1 VIPADEALA
10 VLGLDGAE
18 TAAYELLVDRPS
30 ATLADLAPAWPRP
43 EPLDGTLASIVDKGL
58 ATALPGPV
66 TRYTANSPGMALRA
80 LLREHEE
87 RLEAA
92 RRHLSL
98 LEAVYQDRAARRDP
112 ATIVEVVTGRHAV
125 RQRLVQIRRTVRTAV
140 RCLDRPPYLDD
151 DRDEG
156 AAELL
161 RRGSGRDAQAGGR
174 AIVYRTIYDRTSLD
188 HPGALAAMER
198 LIQAGQQA
206 RLLSEVP
213 VKLYL
218 ADDRLALLP
227 LAGYDSAVVVH
238 PSALLDALGK
248 LFDALWQRAL
258 PPHTPTSRAASRAGR
273 RQPVRLAN
281 EQQRLITLLLSGL
294 TDEAIA
300 RQLGVGYRTVQ
311 RRVADLMD
319 SLGAHSRF
327 QAGAQAALTSTR
339 PPATG
344 RRPSSDGAR

>member
-1 VIPADEALA
+1 MPADGALA
-10 VLGLDGAE
+10 ALGLAPAE
-18 TAAYELLVDRPS
+18 AAAYELLVDRAS
-30 ATLADLAPAWPRP
+30 ATLADLASRWPRP
-43 EPLDGTLASIVDKGL
+43 EPLDRALASIVDKGL

-66 TRYTANSPGMALRA
+66 TRYTANSPGLALRA

-92 RRHLSL
+92 RRHLAL
-98 LEAVYQDRAARRDP
+98 LEAVYSDRPAGRDGT
-112 ATIVEVVTGRHAV
+112 TIVEVVTGRHAV
-125 RQRLVQIRRTVRTAV
+125 RQRLVQIRRAVRVEV

-151 DRDEG
+151 DRDDG

-161 RRGSGRDAQAGGR
+161 RRGVA
-174 AIVYRTIYDRTSLD
+174 YRTIYDRAALD

-198 LIQAGQQA
+198 LVQAGQRA
-206 RLLSEVP
+206 RLLSQVP

-227 LAGYDSAVVVH
+227 LAGHDSAAVVH

-248 LFDALWQRAL
+248 LFDGLWQRAL
-258 PPHTPTSRAASRAGR
+258 PPHPPGARAAGR
-273 RQPVRLAN
+273 RHPPGAD
-281 EQQRLITLLLSGL
+281 QQRLITLLLSGL

-311 RRVADLMD
+311 RRVAGLMD

-327 QAGAQAALTSTR
+327 QAGAQAALNSTR
-339 PPATG
+339 Q
-344 RRPSSDGAR
+344 RDSR

>member
-1 VIPADEALA
+1 MSPDESLS

-30 ATLADLAPAWPRP
+30 ATLADLAPAWPHP
-43 EPLDGTLASIVDKGL
+43 EPLDAALASIVDKGL
-58 ATALPGPV
+58 ATALPGPL
-66 TRYTANSPGMALRA
+66 TRYTANSPGMALQA
-80 LLREHEE
+80 LLRDHEE
-87 RLEAA
+87 RLDAA
-92 RRHLSL
+92 RRHLAL
-98 LEAVYQDRAARRDP
+98 LEAVYQDRPAGRDT

-125 RQRLVQIRRTVRTAV
+125 RQRLVQIRRTVRAEV

-161 RRGSGRDAQAGGR
+161 RRGVA
-174 AIVYRTIYDRTSLD
+174 YRTIYDRASLD

-206 RLLSEVP
+206 RLLSHVP

-238 PSALLDALGK
+238 PSALLDSLGK
-248 LFDALWQRAL
+248 LFDGLWQRAL
-258 PPHTPTSRAASRAGR
+258 PAHTAAARTGR
-273 RQPVRLAN
+273 RQPARLA
-281 EQQRLITLLLSGL
+281 QDQLRLITLLLSGL

-327 QAGAQAALTSTR
+327 QAGAQAALTATR
-339 PPATG
+339 PPAGGGGT
-344 RRPSSDGAR
+344 

>member
-1 VIPADEALA
+1 MPADGALA
-10 VLGLDGAE
+10 ALGLAGAE
-18 TAAYELLVDRPS
+18 AAAYELLVDRAS
-30 ATLADLAPAWPRP
+30 ATLADLAPHWPRP
-43 EPLDGTLASIVDKGL
+43 EPLDATLASIVDKGL
-58 ATALPGPV
+58 AIALPGPV

-92 RRHLSL
+92 RRQLAL
-98 LEAVYQDRAARRDP
+98 LEAGYAERPAGRDG

-125 RQRLVQIRRTVRTAV
+125 RQRLVQIRRAVRTQV
-140 RCLDRPPYLDD
+140 RCLDRPPYVDD

-161 RRGSGRDAQAGGR
+161 RRGVA
-174 AIVYRTIYDRTSLD
+174 YRTIYDRASLD

-198 LIQAGQQA
+198 LVQAGQQA
-206 RLLSEVP
+206 RLLSQVP

-218 ADDRLALLP
+218 ADDRLALLQ
-227 LAGYDSAVVVH
+227 LAGNDSAAVVH

-248 LFDALWQRAL
+248 LFDGLWQRAL
-258 PPHTPTSRAASRAGR
+258 SPHPGGARASGR
-273 RQPVRLAN
+273 RHPPGAD
-281 EQQRLITLLLSGL
+281 QQRLITLLLSGL

-300 RQLGVGYRTVQ
+300 RQLGIGYRTVQ
-311 RRVADLMD
+311 RRVAGLMD

-327 QAGAQAALTSTR
+327 QAGAQAALNSTR
-339 PPATG
+339 PRDG
-344 RRPSSDGAR
+344 R

>member
-1 VIPADEALA
+1 VPPPDEALA

-18 TAAYELLVDRPS
+18 TAAYELLVDKPS
-30 ATLADLAPAWPRP
+30 ATQADLAAAWPRP
-43 EPLDGTLASIVDKGL
+43 EPLDAVLASIADKGL
-58 ATALPGPV
+58 ATVLPGPV

-92 RRHLSL
+92 RRHLAL
-98 LEAVYQDRAARRDP
+98 LDAVYQDRPAEPGA
-112 ATIVEVVTGRHAV
+112 ATIVELVTGRHAV
-125 RQRLVQIRRTVRTAV
+125 RQRLAQIRRAVRVEV

-151 DRDEG
+151 DRDDTG
-156 AAELL
+156 ALELL
-161 RRGSGRDAQAGGR
+161 GRGLA
-174 AIVYRTIYDRTSLD
+174 YRTIYDRASLD
-188 HPGALAAMER
+188 HPGALAAVER

-206 RLLSEVP
+206 RLLSHVP

-227 LAGYDSAVVVH
+227 LAGVDSAVVVH

-248 LFDALWQRAL
+248 LFDGLWQRAL
-258 PPHTPTSRAASRAGR
+258 PPHTPASQIGREQPPGAAH
-273 RQPVRLAN
+273 
-281 EQQRLITLLLSGL
+281 QRLITLLLSGL

-300 RQLGVGYRTVQ
+300 RQLGVGYRTIQ

-327 QAGAQAALTSTR
+327 QAGAQAALRLGPRVR
-339 PPATG
+339 PDP
-344 RRPSSDGAR
+344 PQ

>member
-1 VIPADEALA
+1 MPADEALA

-30 ATLADLAPAWPRP
+30 ASLADLAPAWSRP
-43 EPLDGTLASIVDKGL
+43 EPLDALLKSIVDKGL

-66 TRYTANSPGMALRA
+66 PRYTANSPAMALQS

-87 RLEAA
+87 RLDAA
-92 RRHLSL
+92 RRHLAL
-98 LEAVYQDRAARRDP
+98 LEAVYQDRPAGRDA

-125 RQRLVQIRRTVRTAV
+125 QQRLVQIRRAVRAEV
-140 RCLDRPPYLDD
+140 RCLDRPPYIDD

-161 RRGSGRDAQAGGR
+161 RRGVA
-174 AIVYRTIYDRTSLD
+174 YRTIYDRASLD

-206 RLLSEVP
+206 RLLSHVP

-218 ADDRLALLP
+218 VDARLALLP

-248 LFDALWQRAL
+248 LFDGLWQRAL
-258 PPHTPTSRAASRAGR
+258 PPHPPAARTGR
-273 RQPVRLAN
+273 RQPPRAGQ

-327 QAGAQAALTSTR
+327 QAGAQAAMISTH
-339 PPATG
+339 PPSPRSPQPRG
-344 RRPSSDGAR
+344 RSAHGPGPTAR

>member
-1 VIPADEALA
+1 MPADGALA
-10 VLGLDGAE
+10 ALGLAGAE
-18 TAAYELLVDRPS
+18 AAAYELLVDRAS
-30 ATLADLAPAWPRP
+30 ATLADLAPHWPRP
-43 EPLDGTLASIVDKGL
+43 EPLDATLASIVDKGL

-92 RRHLSL
+92 RRHLTL
-98 LEAVYQDRAARRDP
+98 LEAVYAERPAGRDG

-125 RQRLVQIRRTVRTAV
+125 RQRLVQIRRAVRTQV
-140 RCLDRPPYLDD
+140 RCLDRPPYVDD

-161 RRGSGRDAQAGGR
+161 RRGMA
-174 AIVYRTIYDRTSLD
+174 YRTIYDRSSLD

-198 LIQAGQQA
+198 LVQAGLQA
-206 RLLSEVP
+206 RLLSQVP

-227 LAGYDSAVVVH
+227 LAGNDSAAVVH

-248 LFDALWQRAL
+248 LFDGLWQRAL
-258 PPHTPTSRAASRAGR
+258 SPHPGGARATGR
-273 RQPVRLAN
+273 RHPPGAD
-281 EQQRLITLLLSGL
+281 QQRLITLLLSGL

-300 RQLGVGYRTVQ
+300 RQLGIGYRTVQ
-311 RRVADLMD
+311 RRVAGLMD

-327 QAGAQAALTSTR
+327 QAGAQAALNSTR
-339 PPATG
+339 Q
-344 RRPSSDGAR
+344 RDSR